1 MVNDGGTPSTQDDK
15 TVKIKPEKLNKELM
29 AIIRE
34 VIPQDRA
41 RVDIRPE
48 LTLDALGIDSLG
60 KATMAFRLEE
70 KYGINLADYTT
81 EIAKIRTISDV
92 LDLATR
98 AVAAT

>member
-1 MVNDGGTPSTQDDK
+1 M
-15 TVKIKPEKLNKELM
+15 KIKPEKLNKELM